1 MSRCRIAV
9 LIILL
14 SLFLTGC
21 GGEEETKGPIS
32 VASKI
37 DTEGALL
44 GQMMVLVLEDAGFK
58 VEDKTEFG
66 PTNVI
71 REAIINDEL
80 DLYPEY
86 TGNGGFFFDDTD
98 PEIWKDAQ
106 KGYEKVRELDKE
118 HNNLI
123 WLKPA
128 SANNTWAIAVREDLA
143 LEEGLE
149 TLSDLGRYVREGG
162 RVKLAASEEFVSRED
177 ALPAFERAYNFE
189 LKDEN
194 LLIFA
199 GGNTA
204 QTIQAA
210 GEGRDGVNFA
220 MAYGTDGP
228 VAALGLVILEDTLG
242 VQPVYEPAPLIRAE
256 VLKDYPEIEDILET
270 VFASL
275 NLEILQQL
283 NAAIALEGRDAK
295 EVAREY
301 LETSGLL
308 DG

>member
-1 MSRCRIAV
+1 MAGKWGGIA
-9 LIILL
+9 ILL
-14 SLFLTGC
+14 LALLLVGC
-21 GGEEETKGPIS
+21 GGEEEAKGPVS

-44 GQMMVLVLEDAGFK
+44 GQMIILSLEADGFE

-66 PTNVI
+66 PTSVI

-149 TLSDLGRYVREGG
+149 TLSDMGRYVREGG

-210 GEGRDGVNFA
+210 GEGRDEVNFA

-256 VLKDYPEIEDILET
+256 VLKDYPEIEGILET

-295 EVAREY
+295 EAAREY